1 MTCLAPLPLSWGL
14 LALSTSGLPTKAL
27 WPATDLQP
35 RAAMASKLSIPGAMR
50 AIYRSVSQDGCPYAL
65 HSREQAAQGLIFFG
79 GWAPDQALQEASS
92 VSTVFLDKFRMPG
105 MVGKI
110 PLSMLVEHCSNE
122 GALCSRKH
130 SGSLA

>member
-27 WPATDLQP
+27 WPATDLQL

-50 AIYRSVSQDGCPYAL
+50 AIYRSVSQDGCPYAV

-79 GWAPDQALQEASS
+79 GWAPDQALQEASN
-92 VSTVFLDKFRMPG
+92 VPTVFLDKFRMPG
-105 MVGKI
+105 MVGER
-110 PLSMLVEHCSNE
+110 PLSMLIEHCSIE
-122 GALCSRKH
+122 GAVYSRNNL
-130 SGSLA
+130 SSLA

>member
-65 HSREQAAQGLIFFG
+65 HSREQAAQGLIFFE
-79 GWAPDQALQEASS
+79 GWAPDQVLQEASS
-92 VSTVFLDKFRMPG
+92 VPTVF
-105 MVGKI
+105 
-110 PLSMLVEHCSNE
+110 
-122 GALCSRKH
+122 H
-130 SGSLA
+130 SGKGNAVP